1 MRAELV
7 VSIGIGLAMIG
18 AMFLVGLVSRR
29 SSGTDLVSGRSSRT
43 DLGSV
48 SGEWIAEQTRLDI
61 DPQ

>member
-1 MRAELV
+1 MQAELV

-29 SSGTDLVSGRSSRT
+29 SSRT